1 MAEEGAGSE
10 KTQDPTQRRL
20 DDAAGRGDVVK
31 SQEVNAW
38 FVLAAAAL
46 VLLSFSGTMGA
57 KLLAMFRGIIA
68 NSWRIPADGGG
79 LMHLAR
85 EICSEALA
93 AMAIPFL
100 ILVVGAIGG
109 NAIQHRLVL
118 STESLIPKFSKISPL
133 AGAKRMFSKQALAT
147 FLKGL
152 IKLVI

>member
-20 DDAAGRGDVVK
+20 DDAAGRGDGVK
-31 SQEVNAW
+31 SQEGNAW
-38 FVLAAAAL
+38 FVLAAAAPV
-46 VLLSFSGTMGA
+46 VLRFFGTMGA

-109 NAIQHRLVL
+109 NAIQHRLGWA
-118 STESLIPKFSKISPL
+118 T
-133 AGAKRMFSKQALAT
+133 GA
-147 FLKGL
+147 
-152 IKLVI
+152 LVPEC